1 MNGYFEKTTL
11 IGMTIIEIA
20 PFRNGWKYLESPWGE
35 PVFLNQGQVID
46 YAKDPSYRSVGLA
59 GSPSL
64 DYL

>member
-1 MNGYFEKTTL
+1 
-11 IGMTIIEIA
+11 
-20 PFRNGWKYLESPWGE
+20 
-35 PVFLNQGQVID
+35 VID